1 MQTAVFTEH
10 QPAYRY
16 MLVDDNRADVF
27 IYKYLRNYKTEE
39 SNDVAYVYQF
49 KSFSVE
55 PTAITEAMIA
65 ENPLDY
71 IEYEPSTESTKT
83 SDERITELE
92 STVTDLQ
99 MALCDM
105 FENME
110 G

>member
-27 IYKYLRNYKTEE
+27 IYKYLQDYKTEE
-39 SNDVAYVYQF
+39 SDDVAYVYQF
-49 KSFSVE
+49 NSFSVD
-55 PTAITEAMIA
+55 PMTITEAMVA
-65 ENPLDY
+65 ANSLDY
-71 IEYEPSTESTKT
+71 INYEPTELFKT

>member
-27 IYKYLRNYKTEE
+27 IYKYLQDYKTE
-39 SNDVAYVYQF
+39 DPDDIAYVYQF
-49 KSFSVE
+49 NSFSVE
-55 PTAITEAMIA
+55 PTVITEAMIA

-71 IEYEPSTESTKT
+71 IEYDPTELSKT

>member
-27 IYKYLRNYKTEE
+27 IYKYLQDYKTEE
-39 SNDVAYVYQF
+39 SDDVAYVYQF
-49 KSFSVE
+49 NSFSVD
-55 PTAITEAMIA
+55 PMKITEAA
-65 ENPLDY
+65 VAANSLDY
-71 IEYEPSTESTKT
+71 INYEPTKLSKT

-99 MALCDM
+99 MALCDL